1 MKANTTRFITGFAII
16 LLGGL
21 FLANNLNI
29 VDTTDFLS
37 DWWPLAIILAGILI
51 FINNTRSYL
60 LSLFVICIGTLLQ
73 LRALEMFDFNPWQL
87 VWPVVIIMVGLS
99 ILLNQSAYKKRV
111 TNSDRNNIT
120 AILGGSDQRNS
131 SDDFKGSKITAVLGG
146 VKLDLHKAVIRKE
159 ATIDVFTLMGGVEII
174 VPRNVVVR
182 NQTSA
187 ILGGIENKA
196 DPDKEKGA
204 PVLYITGDVIMGG
217 VEIKN
222 SEESVI

>member
-1 MKANTTRFITGFAII
+1 MKAYTTRFITGLAII
-16 LLGGL
+16 VLGGL

-37 DWWPLAIILAGILI
+37 NWWPLGVVLAGILI
-51 FINNTRSYL
+51 FINDTRSYL
-60 LSLFVICIGTLLQ
+60 WALLVIGIGGILQ
-73 LRALEMFDFNPWQL
+73 LNTLDVIDVNPWQ
-87 VWPVVIIMVGLS
+87 VFWPVVIIVIGVS

-111 TNSDRNNIT
+111 TKTDRNDIT

-131 SDDFKGSKITAVLGG
+131 SDDFKGSKITSILGG
-146 VKLDLHKAVIRKE
+146 VKLDLHKAVIKKE
-159 ATIDVFTLMGGVEII
+159 AVIDVFTLLGGVEIV
-174 VPRNVVVR
+174 VPRNVVVK

-187 ILGGIENKA
+187 ILGGVENKA

-204 PVLYITGDVIMGG
+204 PVLYITGDVILGG

-222 SEESVI
+222 

>member
-1 MKANTTRFITGFAII
+1 MNANTTRFITGFAII
-16 LLGGL
+16 ILGGL

-37 DWWPLAIILAGILI
+37 DWWPLGVVLAGILI
-51 FINNTRSYL
+51 FINDTKNYL
-60 LSLFVICIGTLLQ
+60 WALLVVGIGGILQ
-73 LRALEMFDFNPWQL
+73 LNVLEVINVNPWQ
-87 VWPVVIIMVGLS
+87 VFWPVVIIMVGLS

-120 AILGGSDQRNS
+120 AILGGSDQRNNS
-131 SDDFKGSKITAVLGG
+131 EDFKGSKITAVLGG

-159 ATIDVFTLMGGVEII
+159 ATIDVLTFMGGVEII

-187 ILGGIENKA
+187 ILGGVENKA

-204 PVLYITGDVIMGG
+204 PTLYITGDVVMGG

-222 SEESVI
+222 